1 MAGGYDGARRGRSL
15 RTRGLLAVI
24 APLVAAQSNPGEWMN
39 DTSSAGLRL
48 AATLLLVRDNP
59 FEVLMVRRNSRAT
72 FASALVFPGGGIE
85 SDDRSPAWATLVHD
99 FDDFDEDER
108 ALRIGAI
115 RETWEETS
123 ILAAAAGGVRIDADQ
138 AAASSFRELVE
149 ASGARLVLG
158 TLARFGHWI
167 TPLAEARRFDT
178 HFFLAPAPAGQLAVS
193 DGAET
198 VGVEWVAPAHAVALA
213 ASGELPIIF
222 PTLMNLARLAES
234 GDLDGAMTAA
244 RVRQPFTVQPVI
256 EIGQDGSR
264 LITIPREAGYSATTF
279 TVPPSA

>member
-1 MAGGYDGARRGRSL
+1 
-15 RTRGLLAVI
+15 
-24 APLVAAQSNPGEWMN
+24 MN
-39 DTSSAGLRL
+39 DTSSAGPRL

-59 FEVLMVRRNSRAT
+59 FEVLMVHRNSRAT

-85 SDDRSPAWATLVHD
+85 PDDRSPEWAALVHD

-123 ILAAAAGGVRIDADQ
+123 ILAAAVGGARLDAPETAAGA
-138 AAASSFRELVE
+138 SFRELVE

-158 TLARFGHWI
+158 NLARFGHWI

-193 DGAET
+193 DGVET
-198 VGVEWVAPAHAVALA
+198 VGVEWIAPAHAVALA
-213 ASGELPIIF
+213 ARGELPIIF

-234 GDLDGAMTAA
+234 GDSDAAITAA
-244 RVRQPFTVQPVI
+244 RVRSPFTVQPVI
-256 EIGQDGSR
+256 ETGRDGSR
-264 LITIPREAGYSATTF
+264 VITIPAEAGYSATTF
-279 TVPPSA
+279 PPPPSA